1 MTLRERLVTHLS
13 LPEYLHFT
21 PKIDIKK
28 KIKDST
34 FPEPTYVSAY
44 PRVDEVKFFTNR
56 IQLINTEGIIDLE
69 NHHFSISGKQWI

>member
-1 MTLRERLVTHLS
+1 MTLGERLVTQLS

-21 PKIDIKK
+21 PKIDIKQNE
-28 KIKDST
+28 DST

-56 IQLINTEGIIDLE
+56 VQLINTEGIIDLE